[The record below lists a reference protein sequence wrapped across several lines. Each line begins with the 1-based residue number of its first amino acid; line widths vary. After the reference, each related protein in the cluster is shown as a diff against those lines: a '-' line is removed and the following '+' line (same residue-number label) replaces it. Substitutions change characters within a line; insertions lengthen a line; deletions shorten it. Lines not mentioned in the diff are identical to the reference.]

1 MPRARRFPTLT
12 RAFGS
17 ASSQRSGK
25 ALRSESLF
33 DGLRTLILSA
43 NQIGQSQTTNKIS
56 RDWTPSV
63 AYGAQSARVRKR
75 VVRGATFGNFDPEA
89 GKGVAR
95 RRQSGGLSARGRRAT
110 RQSATRARAPAAGMR
125 RARPRSRRLWHLAGA
140 LLAISLAVA
149 SVATPRGGTRAA
161 GDARARRRDSERG
174 GKESGETE
182 RTPPPRGEVVARA
195 RAASSRTPPLSRP
208 RRRKDYERRR
218 LDAAVDPAFGAGG
231 EEAGAGGETCA
242 GACGLCRASCCCD
255 GDCVALGDCCGD
267 FSDDGVC
274 EAQKEG
280 NLGGGGDD
288 VGEPPPP
295 PPGEGV

>member
-1 MPRARRFPTLT
+1 
-12 RAFGS
+12 
-17 ASSQRSGK
+17 
-25 ALRSESLF
+25 
-33 DGLRTLILSA
+33 
-43 NQIGQSQTTNKIS
+43 
-56 RDWTPSV
+56 
-63 AYGAQSARVRKR
+63 
-75 VVRGATFGNFDPEA
+75 
-89 GKGVAR
+89 
-95 RRQSGGLSARGRRAT
+95 
-110 RQSATRARAPAAGMR
+110 MR

-280 NLGGGGDD
+280 NLGGGRRRRRRAAAAAAGRGRRRGPADAARGAGGGAGVAA
-288 VGEPPPP
+288 VGAAVAAAAAAAA
-295 PPGEGV
+295 GGT